1 MSSTLAEIRSF
12 DDLVGV
18 EHVQVDGGG
27 NERDEI
33 RKKRKM
39 AAPER
44 VRISVGTV
52 ITTVLGGGDIGSDS
66 ESVGH

>member
-1 MSSTLAEIRSF
+1 MQ
-12 DDLVGV
+12 G
-18 EHVQVDGGG
+18 DGGG
-27 NERDEI
+27 YEREEI

-52 ITTVLGGGDIGSDS
+52 ITTVRGGGGICDGG
-66 ESVGH
+66 E